1 MSFLR
6 IQTTVDKLLI
16 ILLDITYMSHFQQV
30 ITGIHFHTDGIQ
42 SLHNFRHVRNNRFTA
57 IGKFGKEMVFND
69 RVDAELY
76 LLRVDQDKL
85 QFSRMFLI

>member
-1 MSFLR
+1 MPLFR

-16 ILLDITYMSHFQQV
+16 IFSDITYMRHLQQV
-30 ITGIHFHTDGIQ
+30 ITGIHLHTNRIQ
-42 SLHNFRHVRNNRFTA
+42 RLHYLRHVCNNRLTA